1 VAKKG
6 FSKRRLKDGKVTDEE
21 IDMNQQSAIRN
32 PQSAL
37 EKMNIQMIISGV
49 GGQGVLLVT
58 RIFAAIALKEGSPL
72 IGSEDHGMSQ
82 RGGSV
87 MTHLKI
93 GSFDSPLVKKGGA
106 DILLSL
112 EKNEA
117 YKTLHYLKPAMDG
130 REGGLCFINARDPDY
145 MEKQIKAY
153 LDKKGIEVYV
163 FGADQIAR
171 EMGSVQST
179 NVALIGFASAHPRF
193 PFSHEKLRGAIEEV
207 TPQRAREVSLKIFD
221 RGYLEGQKIIK

>member
-1 VAKKG
+1 M
-6 FSKRRLKDGKVTDEE
+6 THEE
-21 IDMNQQSAIRN
+21 TFMNQQSAIRN

-37 EKMNIQMIISGV
+37 EKMNVQMIISGV

-58 RIFAAIALKEGSPL
+58 RVFATIALQEGYPL

-93 GSFDSPLVKKGGA
+93 GNFDSPLVKKGSA

-117 YKTLHYLKPAMDG
+117 YKTLHYLRPSANG
-130 REGGLCFINARDPDY
+130 RNGGLCFINASDPDY
-145 MEKQIKAY
+145 MNQEIKTYLKQ
-153 LDKKGIEVYV
+153 KGIEAYV
-163 FGADQIAR
+163 FGADQLAR
-171 EMGSVQST
+171 ETGSVQSA
-179 NVALIGFASAHPRF
+179 NIALIGFSTAHPRF
-193 PFSHEKLRGAIEEV
+193 PFSREKIRDAIERV
-207 TPQRAREVSLKIFD
+207 TSEKFREVSLKIFEK
-221 RGYLEGQKIIK
+221 GLLEGQKLMKM

>member
-1 VAKKG
+1 
-6 FSKRRLKDGKVTDEE
+6 
-21 IDMNQQSAIRN
+21 MNQQSAIPN
-32 PQSAL
+32 SQSAL

-58 RIFAAIALKEGSPL
+58 RIFSELALKEGFPI

-117 YKTLHYLKPAMDG
+117 YKTLSYLKPSSDG
-130 REGGLCFINARDPDY
+130 RDGGLCFINSSDTNY
-145 MEKQIKAY
+145 MTPQIQTY
-153 LDKKGIEVYV
+153 LREKGIETHV
-163 FGADQIAR
+163 FGADRLAR
-171 EMGSVQST
+171 GMGSVQSA
-179 NVALIGFASAHPRF
+179 NIALIGFATAHPRF
-193 PFSHEKLRGAIEEV
+193 PFSHDKIKAAVEQV
-207 TPQRAREVSLKIFD
+207 THPRFREVSLKIFEKAF
-221 RGYLEGQKIIK
+221 LEGRKLMNP